1 MAVTSPALRADARD
15 APAAPTLTLAAD
27 TRSVRIGARKEHDVP
42 GTEVTDFHID
52 DIGYWSEIKLEIIRK
67 YATAYSAILTNQR
80 GLRHIY
86 IDGFCGSG
94 VHRSR
99 TSGDL
104 VPGSPVVALGVDP
117 PFTEYHF
124 IDLDRGKTETLR
136 EIIRTSTP
144 AGYDEDSVFIY
155 EADCNKVLLQDVLPR
170 ARYSDYRRA
179 LCLLDP
185 YGLHLSWDVIATAG
199 AMKSVEI
206 FLNFPIG
213 DMNRN
218 VLRRDPAKIPPK
230 QAARLTRYW
239 GDESWKE
246 AAYTTDLNLF
256 GYEEKKN
263 NRAVAEAFRKRLKD
277 VAGFSYIPE
286 PIPMRTRKGA
296 VIYYLFFASPNN
308 TGAKIVSE
316 IFAKYR
322 NRRS

>member
-1 MAVTSPALRADARD
+1 M
-15 APAAPTLTLAAD
+15 
-27 TRSVRIGARKEHDVP
+27 P
-42 GTEVTDFHID
+42 GTKASDSHID

-67 YATAYSAILTNQR
+67 YATAFSAILTNQR
-80 GLRHIY
+80 RLSHIY

-144 AGYDEDSVFIY
+144 EGYDEDSVFIY
-155 EADCNKVLLQDVLPR
+155 EADCNEVLLNEIFPR
-170 ARYSDYRRA
+170 ACYRDYRRA

-185 YGLHLSWDVIATAG
+185 YGLHLSWDVIAMAG
-199 AMKSVEI
+199 AMKSVEV

-218 VLRRDPAKIPPK
+218 VLRKDPTKTAPK
-230 QAARLTRYW
+230 QADRLTRYW

-246 AAYTTDLNLF
+246 AAYATDLNLF
-256 GYEEKKN
+256 GYEEKN
-263 NRAVAEAFRKRLKD
+263 TNEAVAEAFRRRLKN
-277 VAGFSYIPE
+277 VAGFSYVPE
-286 PIPMRTRKGA
+286 PIPMRNLQGA

-316 IFAKYR
+316 IFAKHR

>member
-1 MAVTSPALRADARD
+1 MSEIDA
-15 APAAPTLTLAAD
+15 
-27 TRSVRIGARKEHDVP
+27 
-42 GTEVTDFHID
+42 TDFHID

-67 YATAYSAILTNQR
+67 YAAAYSAILTNQR
-80 GLRHIY
+80 RLSHIY

-99 TSGDL
+99 TSGNL
-104 VPGSPVVALGVDP
+104 VAGSPVVALGINP

-136 EIIRTSTP
+136 EIIRTSAP
-144 AGYDEDSVFIY
+144 EGYDADSVFIY
-155 EADCNKVLLQDVLPR
+155 EADCNEVLLQDVLPR
-170 ARYSDYRRA
+170 ARYGDYRRA

-218 VLRRDPAKIPPK
+218 VLRRDRTKTASE
-230 QAARLTRYW
+230 QAARMTRYW
-239 GDESWKE
+239 GDESWE
-246 AAYTTDLNLF
+246 QAAYTKDQDLF
-256 GYEEKKN
+256 EHEEKTN
-263 NRAVAEAFRKRLKD
+263 NEAVVEAFRKRLKE
-277 VAGFSYIPE
+277 VAGFSYVPK

-296 VIYYLFFASPNN
+296 VIYYLFFASPSN

-316 IFAKYR
+316 IFAKHR

>member
-1 MAVTSPALRADARD
+1 M
-15 APAAPTLTLAAD
+15 
-27 TRSVRIGARKEHDVP
+27 P
-42 GTEVTDFHID
+42 GTKATDSHID

-67 YATAYSAILTNQR
+67 YAAAYSAILANQR
-80 GLRHIY
+80 RLSHIY

-104 VPGSPVVALGVDP
+104 VAGSPVVALGIDP

-136 EIIRTSTP
+136 EIIQTSTP
-144 AGYDEDSVFIY
+144 EGYDEDSVFIY
-155 EADCNKVLLQDVLPR
+155 EADCNEVLLNEVFPR
-170 ARYSDYRRA
+170 ARYRDYRRA

-185 YGLHLSWDVIATAG
+185 YGLHLSWEVIATAG

-218 VLRRDPAKIPPK
+218 VLWRNPTKTPPK

-246 AAYTTDLNLF
+246 AAYTKDQDLF
-256 GYEEKKN
+256 KHEEKTN
-263 NRAVAEAFRKRLKD
+263 NEAVVEAFRKRLKD
-277 VAGFSYIPE
+277 VAGFSYVPQ

>member
-1 MAVTSPALRADARD
+1 M
-15 APAAPTLTLAAD
+15 
-27 TRSVRIGARKEHDVP
+27 P
-42 GTEVTDFHID
+42 GTKATDSHID

-67 YATAYSAILTNQR
+67 YAAAYSAILANQR
-80 GLRHIY
+80 RLSHIY

-104 VPGSPVVALGVDP
+104 VAGSPVVALGIDP

-136 EIIRTSTP
+136 EIIQTSTP
-144 AGYDEDSVFIY
+144 EGYDEDSVFIY
-155 EADCNKVLLQDVLPR
+155 EADCNEVLLNEVFPR
-170 ARYSDYRRA
+170 ARYRDYRRA

-185 YGLHLSWDVIATAG
+185 YGLHLSWEVIATAG

-218 VLRRDPAKIPPK
+218 VLWRNPTKTPPK

-246 AAYTTDLNLF
+246 AAYTKDQDLF
-256 GYEEKKN
+256 KHEEKTN
-263 NRAVAEAFRKRLKD
+263 NEAVVEAFRKRLKD
-277 VAGFSYIPE
+277 VAGFSYVPQ

-316 IFAKYR
+316 IFARYR